1 MLCKRRSSRKK
12 SKEDDLSPLK
22 MARPHPIGIGEN
34 PTG

>member
-1 MLCKRRSSRKK
+1 MQYKRRNSKKK